1 MKPVHLLLAASLLV
15 AVLSACRT
23 PSAASIELADEP
35 WPAFRFA
42 CEGDGTPALGTNQ
55 VMQIA
60 TELARS
66 RRYKLDR
73 YVCDFL
79 LFEGWRTNAPRTY
92 KWLVH
97 FSKSPAVPD
106 TDFFISVEDG
116 TGRAELHHF

>member
-1 MKPVHLLLAASLLV
+1 MKSACSFLAALV
-15 AVLSACRT
+15 LISVLSACR
-23 PSAASIELADEP
+23 SSSQSQGEGAAEA
-35 WPAFRFA
+35 WPAFRFV
-42 CEGDGTPALGTNQ
+42 CEGDGTPALSTNQ
-55 VMQIA
+55 VMEIA

-66 RRYKLDR
+66 RRFKLDR

-79 LFEGWRTNAPRTY
+79 SFEGWRTNAPGAY

-97 FSKSPAVPD
+97 FSESPAVPD

>member
-1 MKPVHLLLAASLLV
+1 MKPAHLLLAALV
-15 AVLSACRT
+15 LSSVLSACRT
-23 PSAASIELADEP
+23 SSDSKSEGAGEL
-35 WPAFRFA
+35 WPAFRFV
-42 CEGDGTPALGTNQ
+42 CEGNGTPALGTNQ

-79 LFEGWRTNAPRTY
+79 YFEGWRTNAPRTY
-92 KWLVH
+92 EWLVH
-97 FSKSPAVPD
+97 FSESPAVPD